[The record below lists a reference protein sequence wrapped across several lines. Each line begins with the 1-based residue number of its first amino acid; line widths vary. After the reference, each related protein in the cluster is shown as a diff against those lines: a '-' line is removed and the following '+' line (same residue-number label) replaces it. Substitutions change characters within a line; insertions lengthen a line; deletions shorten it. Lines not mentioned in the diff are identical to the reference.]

1 MAQGMVKERNRC
13 RCYLPVF
20 HNAKVTPAHLSTAG
34 FSVDRL
40 IALKLPDHHTHKSSH
55 HNCQQPN
62 PWHQTGHHHWTSETI
77 MLGSDHSSI
86 DVQV

>member
-20 HNAKVTPAHLSTAG
+20 HNAKVTPAHLSYTAG

-40 IALKLPDHHTHKSSH
+40 IALNRIITLINRRTTTVSSRIRGIR
-55 HNCQQPN
+55 PAI
-62 PWHQTGHHHWTSETI
+62 TI
-77 MLGSDHSSI
+77 G
-86 DVQV
+86 